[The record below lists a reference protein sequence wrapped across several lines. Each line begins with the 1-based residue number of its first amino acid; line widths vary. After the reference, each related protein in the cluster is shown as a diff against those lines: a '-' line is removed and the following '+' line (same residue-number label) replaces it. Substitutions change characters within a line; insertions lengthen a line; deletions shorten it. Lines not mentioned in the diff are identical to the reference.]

1 MYLNRKD
8 VWVVSTLDH
17 KRSRKCPLPSK
28 KERNKL
34 AQGTIIEVTDQKKQV
49 VITTWTDNKPVL
61 MLSNF
66 VGKEPVDQCKRFD
79 RKEKKHIKVE
89 RPAAVAIYNKC
100 IGGVDK
106 MDLLLLLYHSKI
118 RTEQ

>member
-28 KERNKL
+28 KECNKL

-79 RKEKKHIKVE
+79 QKEKKHIEV
-89 RPAAVAIYNKC
+89 
-100 IGGVDK
+100 
-106 MDLLLLLYHSKI
+106 
-118 RTEQ
+118 